1 MINIFDWFRYTKQE
15 TIEQRPILPK
25 SKQKEMISMR
35 DLYADSELYWIFI
48 SYIVPEEFMREL
60 FFKFGPPKDKH
71 SGVSTID
78 DWVFWQDVS
87 ESFIREFKD
96 YIGPETISAKQKLL
110 NINYIREYK
119 NVMVWKQVTDKFQW
133 NKKTLKEFKDYVDLR
148 MLKSKD
154 MTQKDKE
161 IYEEIFE

>member
-1 MINIFDWFRYTKQE
+1 MVNIFDWFRSVKQE
-15 TIEQRPILPK
+15 TDIHRHVLPK
-25 SKQKEMISMR
+25 SKQQEMLNMR

-119 NVMVWKQVTDKFQW
+119 DVMAWKQVTDKFQW

-148 MLKSKD
+148 ILKSN
-154 MTQKDKE
+154 MQLKDKE